1 MTQDVDHGV
10 ARSAVG
16 LSLLSLLSPITG
28 VAVEI
33 ALAGKLGASA
43 TMDAYRIAS
52 IVTAFGWQFF
62 IVDIMPILIVPLIA
76 RSRSRGKEIETWTI
90 PFSIG
95 NLSLIPTTVICLVTF
110 ARPGPALA
118 LLAPGLVGSG
128 KASAVLFVR
137 CFALTFIP
145 LVWAGVATGI
155 LYAKSV
161 FWVPVGASIGG
172 NLVILIALLAARG
185 GGADLALVTGTLAA
199 SLLTLVLFMITLLLL
214 MRRAE
219 VPLRVLG
226 SFDLNNDILASN
238 LARSLPL
245 MALVFVG
252 QAASI
257 AINRVLSRE
266 PSGTLATFGYAWK
279 LLALVSLVPGA
290 LAVVMFPRFAQAR
303 FSSAPDG
310 FRTICTKALR
320 MGLYIALPL
329 AGACFALRFPLTLLL
344 FRRGAFSLDAA
355 ATTSHFFG
363 LLLLAAPATAFSTYL
378 QRIFYAAQDTF
389 TPSLIQS
396 AAFLLQVIFAP
407 LIGGKFGGEGL
418 CLLVAVTQL
427 LVCTLLSYRLSS
439 TQDALQLKGMA
450 AFASE
455 LLLLTLVSV
464 WAGCHSASFFLSAS
478 QIQDALAV
486 MIRIAVTSGFI
497 AAIFIALTLLLRLP
511 EALEWPRYLR
521 SSGSSI
527 LRFASFRSRH
537 LVGS

>member
-1 MTQDVDHGV
+1 
-10 ARSAVG
+10 
-16 LSLLSLLSPITG
+16 
-28 VAVEI
+28 
-33 ALAGKLGASA
+33 
-43 TMDAYRIAS
+43 
-52 IVTAFGWQFF
+52 
-62 IVDIMPILIVPLIA
+62 
-76 RSRSRGKEIETWTI
+76 
-90 PFSIG
+90 
-95 NLSLIPTTVICLVTF
+95 
-110 ARPGPALA
+110 
-118 LLAPGLVGSG
+118 
-128 KASAVLFVR
+128 
-137 CFALTFIP
+137 
-145 LVWAGVATGI
+145 
-155 LYAKSV
+155 
-161 FWVPVGASIGG
+161 
-172 NLVILIALLAARG
+172 
-185 GGADLALVTGTLAA
+185 
-199 SLLTLVLFMITLLLL
+199 
-214 MRRAE
+214 
-219 VPLRVLG
+219 
-226 SFDLNNDILASN
+226 
-238 LARSLPL
+238 
-245 MALVFVG
+245 
-252 QAASI
+252 
-257 AINRVLSRE
+257 
-266 PSGTLATFGYAWK
+266 
-279 LLALVSLVPGA
+279 
-290 LAVVMFPRFAQAR
+290 MFPRFAQAR

-310 FRTICTKALR
+310 FRTILHQGATDGTLHRASASRGMLCFAVPPD
-320 MGLYIALPL
+320 IVALPSWRI
-329 AGACFALRFPLTLLL
+329 LRY
-344 FRRGAFSLDAA
+344 DAA

-363 LLLLAAPATAFSTYL
+363 LLLLAAPATALSTYL

-464 WAGCHSASFFLSAS
+464 WAGCYSASFFLSAS